1 MRKFLIVVALAYAC
15 SANAQQQQFDG
26 TWTGTAAQWTL
37 TLKVA
42 GAKARLEMVCSGGYQ
57 GMADFAIG
65 PDGAVNTY
73 ISVSGARAQVTGTV
87 QAIKVAGQCGS
98 GTVTMTKKS

>member
-42 GAKARLEMVCSGGYQ
+42 GAKARLEIACGGVQ
-57 GMADFAIG
+57 GITDFPVGADG
-65 PDGAVNTY
+65 VVKWTP
-73 ISVSGARAQVTGTV
+73 R
-87 QAIKVAGQCGS
+87 
-98 GTVTMTKKS
+98 